1 MLKIIIKI
9 KKYIKIGI
17 IFLFLIVLQL
27 AVFSIIA
34 IDNKTKESIKGDKEI
49 IIKEE
54 KENSNKEIIISL
66 IEEMKIIESIEKQL
80 EEERKYE
87 VVLSASNDYLPPKP
101 GGK

>member
-34 IDNKTKESIKGDKEI
+34 IENKTKESIKGDKEI